1 MPAYAR
7 VSQSVTAEHVSDAV
21 RDMASPQWHP
31 EEDDLPATRSA
42 GSAFR
47 GMLWQM
53 TANIARNT
61 FDELLDSY
69 ARAAEAWQGL
79 VRLDTQSLDWE
90 ELLRQA
96 AEAMLQ
102 HETLLPPG
110 IREQVR
116 ESAQFVLRFVAF
128 YQEQNDVADRGE
140 LATLMT
146 RYSDIFPEGGVKAVQ
161 DLLFILQHAR
171 RVSQGTLPQRLQS
184 VHDMLGSDLLHS
196 LPFAAQLRVN
206 IAAII
211 TASGYWQMA
220 ETLWEETQQINASA
234 GSVTEKMQQVAAL
247 LLRQQPYLPA
257 EWQEAVGV
265 ISAVQRQVAALLAQP
280 EGSESSMLER
290 TQRVL
295 QSLSSLVNSPVVAAW
310 LPGLIREHLD
320 ALLNQGR
327 LIVGALNSLLSGGHS
342 LSFEDYLAQVLALG
356 DAIAPE
362 LLTPLRTLA
371 TQIRHIVAPW
381 QDATFPTWPEP
392 ATPAAMLG
400 WLQSV
405 LMHPLFRETVLPRL
419 PEEYRQALTSALH
432 LSQQA
437 GTFPVQGTTHEQL
450 QWLLTQIHN
459 PDLRQLMAQ
468 AGLETYLT
476 ALREQLSGDAA
487 SELFSLFLQL
497 INPNQTVAQR
507 LGNLIA
513 GIFRGSVL
521 TGAVSAGLRWMPGG
535 QVLEPL
541 FRLGMHWYQRTL
553 LAPTWAATL
562 GNFLRVVQ
570 EDLSGNVLVMDLVA
584 RLTGVMPPS
593 AAEAMRTLQT
603 IHAFQLQRDLTTPD
617 DTLRWVLAG
626 AVHYPELKPWYQNY
640 LNLMLAWSVKKILES
655 RDVRTQQQEVAHLQ
669 ARLSEPEWQLWPGVA
684 QLSALLP
691 LLPLL
696 PAIREELGERTLP
709 TGNSWLEW
717 SAAVADILAAS
728 EHPALQQ
735 VRRQLE
741 QNIEAWI
748 SDTLLQG
755 MTGDA
760 RRRLLTSRRLPERWS
775 MAGISSEGMREEG
788 DIWLS
793 GGEMF
798 IREQGRMYRVE
809 PDAEHGVL
817 RLIKPGETHASGASP
832 RVLREDGRWRLDLR
846 PAAGLPG
853 GSPVAGMDISG
864 GIIRLGQDDMDWLAS
879 EETQRVAKVATGV
892 GLGIWWLGTLYAF
905 WRSYHQPAPASY
917 RAAPQEA
924 APAQPPSHEAAARL
938 LNPPVTE
945 TVVEMGEPQNTD
957 TTPGR
962 WQRAAALGR
971 RYRVPLG
978 MTALGAI
985 SSAAYLQWLLR
996 NPEQD
1001 VLSEEDLTALQ
1012 AVLAQRDYQIV
1023 IDLPQPERHDR
1034 VRRAVGRRLLAEES
1048 TTPAPEAE
1056 EKIWPPLPRS
1066 TRVDAA
1072 LEKAVREAFPPAGK
1086 SDGTVADYKMDLLD
1100 ETIYTLRGLDFLFVA
1115 DSYRYID
1122 IYSNTPAGITARV
1135 YAKPSLLDTDNVSLP
1150 VIYKHDTHKW
1160 FLDSSQEESPQE
1172 GVTTLPPKVKNKA
1185 GLTTASSSLI
1195 QLAGSWGTGNTFQY
1209 IEMATGQEGA
1219 IYQDDKFYI
1228 CLQGKYWPFIF
1239 VSDSVG
1245 VIITGAKCVYV
1256 LRKENTW
1263 DTATTIRPMV
1273 MPGVSVVSRD
1283 IDERIEKEFDPRNA
1297 MQPSSGDFKTQKERG
1312 IYESASGETF
1322 IYAATNFW
1330 PVTLTKTTA
1339 SSTVYDNAT
1348 IYEKRNDSTAKTVN
1362 IFKDRQSQQWGD
1374 KDQTPSTGTRKRPKN
1389 TTASAWLTEEAR
1401 LWDYDTRTAGFPA
1414 SLEGDGGIYRQPNGD
1429 LYIFLNKAWWP
1440 FVFLGGN
1447 VGVISVKKK
1456 DETVNVIVHN
1466 YKGMWEYAGETA
1478 VEAPQVISDAIS
1490 SLLINTDLAREIRHA
1505 LFHALSGHDYVS
1517 WNTLLQLLLQIID
1530 QEFYR
1535 LYTEPDNEK
1544 LRKLLILKNKLV
1556 RRQQQ
1561 MHYTEQLLPAAKKN
1575 EWNEPLLNTYYHAF
1589 STGLVDTT
1597 EIYAA
1602 WHSRLVVQDIK
1613 KKKKLLE
1620 SYNVD
1625 LKIAEVSR
1633 KIAEADNRR
1642 QIHMRNIKEQFNA
1655 PDGNKEI
1662 TRAKEEQEKIKILES
1677 EKKQLQKIADNIRE
1691 KTTQYDKQIQLHSE
1705 KYSGYDQGVI
1715 LAKNTLGTNLRHSTD
1730 QNSTSLATE
1739 EAIITLAL
1747 QEVKMLVKEREA
1759 YSEKELHELKTIR
1772 IARDLVIRMSEQQSI
1787 FNSLVNRLTA
1797 IGIEKHSLAN
1807 DYTDIV
1813 WVNEQAEKINKNN
1826 FQFNENTEDSFFL
1839 APILYWLLKN
1849 NKKISN
1855 LQGQDITQIVD
1866 DYYTDVYHLNPLTE
1880 ITKIPEGYTSLSG
1893 VLSSEYFENQSDY
1906 NEQFRVYKEKYSTYD
1921 ASELAKTL
1929 LLFSGVSLADLL
1941 KKTKK
1946 RLRFEVKVTDTDANR
1961 MPGEMLFIQLHDN
1974 RWIFFSL
1981 FPGAM
1986 FSRVFSANQM
1996 NANVF
2001 LNEITKINPD
2011 AKFSFDEY
2019 LELYSNTFLKQH
2031 GGMGIGLF
2039 RERWEIIKKNLIKAF
2054 LYNSDNG
2061 IEYPSPF
2068 SENSDYGIIYHR
2080 NINATQPGNN
2090 VISLLN
2096 TSIRAVLNN
2105 SAEVKRRELYTPS
2118 ILQKIAFVMIPFY
2131 REIYHYATNEEY
2143 EVDMESVLLDT
2154 IGVVF
2159 IAVSAGVQIASVISR
2174 MKGISTFLQ
2183 QGLKNGLA
2191 GKSLQLY
2198 VLKEM
2203 VKDAAFS
2210 ALKITKI
2217 SMMALIDMI
2226 DPLAIKEI
2234 TRFTIHRI
2242 SKTKNLRVLVPEDVP
2257 IAQTRGINK
2266 KYARTDVDIWK
2277 MYKSKVKDAE
2287 VYVPST
2293 INNQNKEY
2301 YISVDDNT
2309 YQIRWDDAS
2318 YTWRTVDP
2326 KNPGRFAYGEPIVF
2340 ENGKWKI
2347 NIAYGGLRGG
2357 GKRASSRDDVVMGI
2371 QQMREDLKKE
2381 KVLENLNG
2389 GNEFDAQEYLTKMR
2403 EVGEISQSIN
2413 YPKEKCEY
2421 VSSYVAAYL
2430 ARNGF
2435 EEIRYRAMAFF
2446 IHGTDRKPVNHYVI
2460 VARRGEK
2467 GGDYVFDITAAQFGG
2482 IYAELNGPIILPE
2495 ALWAQKYANLTSRSL
2510 IKYGDY
2516 PTRAAATTDFGPFS
2530 KYFFYGPNSLI
2541 PNAKVLLR
2549 PSWYYPATQVADTV
2563 AGTQKKMPVIGLGF
2577 SNPVREAA
2585 RRSRLTDVVSD
2596 VSWDYAVDLLEN
2608 AELLSRGPGDAL
2620 RKGLKQATGEP
2631 EFVNVKSL
2639 FARTQ
2644 TVDSMES
2651 LLRVR
2656 QGDVL
2661 LFTATDPALSA
2672 MEARPVH
2679 IMVSLGNG
2687 RFAGVKNN
2695 VLDPALGEGKQI
2707 ITAEQL
2713 GEFTGTTFRRRGGD
2727 TRDIHL
2733 IAAEPKE
2740 IIREESLTLKTLA
2753 EQATET
2759 VADAQA
2765 VLTKSTDL
2773 LRQSGELA
2781 PEQALALQAILTPLF
2796 KSGTQQAGTEINRSV
2811 KQFFVTPQKV
2821 PNSTALGALP
2831 KGKLVI
2837 FGDSGADSF
2846 SAHHLMYSLG
2856 EGEFMMVNPA
2866 RLDPRLTSNNAVV
2879 KASQFPEELFS
2890 KYGVQAGD
2898 ISLTNLRLTS
2908 LLGRDARF
2916 FADGPILTVRL
2927 HGAASNVNYMD
2938 AYELSEVIKGLALRE
2953 TPPLNLGSIREIKL
2967 ESCYG
2972 AFGLV
2977 PTGKALAYL
2986 LDKKVVAYPLRFSAR
3001 IHNNPSVFNRFRT
3014 YVPADLSPA
3023 ERTKIINQSSR
3034 NHDFWNRLLGLYKSV
3049 KTTRTRREADLFT
3062 DLINNVADFVN
3073 GVFDERVFLDEYP
3086 EYQSGLYV
3094 TLEQFRALC
3103 SDEINSAEAF
3113 AERCMDILTLSAF
3126 SADLLDKYLGGTGSV
3141 S

>member
-1 MPAYAR
+1 
-7 VSQSVTAEHVSDAV
+7 
-21 RDMASPQWHP
+21 
-31 EEDDLPATRSA
+31 
-42 GSAFR
+42 
-47 GMLWQM
+47 
-53 TANIARNT
+53 
-61 FDELLDSY
+61 
-69 ARAAEAWQGL
+69 
-79 VRLDTQSLDWE
+79 
-90 ELLRQA
+90 
-96 AEAMLQ
+96 
-102 HETLLPPG
+102 
-110 IREQVR
+110 
-116 ESAQFVLRFVAF
+116 
-128 YQEQNDVADRGE
+128 
-140 LATLMT
+140 
-146 RYSDIFPEGGVKAVQ
+146 
-161 DLLFILQHAR
+161 
-171 RVSQGTLPQRLQS
+171 
-184 VHDMLGSDLLHS
+184 
-196 LPFAAQLRVN
+196 
-206 IAAII
+206 
-211 TASGYWQMA
+211 
-220 ETLWEETQQINASA
+220 
-234 GSVTEKMQQVAAL
+234 
-247 LLRQQPYLPA
+247 
-257 EWQEAVGV
+257 
-265 ISAVQRQVAALLAQP
+265 
-280 EGSESSMLER
+280 
-290 TQRVL
+290 
-295 QSLSSLVNSPVVAAW
+295 
-310 LPGLIREHLD
+310 
-320 ALLNQGR
+320 
-327 LIVGALNSLLSGGHS
+327 
-342 LSFEDYLAQVLALG
+342 
-356 DAIAPE
+356 
-362 LLTPLRTLA
+362 
-371 TQIRHIVAPW
+371 
-381 QDATFPTWPEP
+381 
-392 ATPAAMLG
+392 
-400 WLQSV
+400 
-405 LMHPLFRETVLPRL
+405 
-419 PEEYRQALTSALH
+419 
-432 LSQQA
+432 
-437 GTFPVQGTTHEQL
+437 
-450 QWLLTQIHN
+450 
-459 PDLRQLMAQ
+459 
-468 AGLETYLT
+468 
-476 ALREQLSGDAA
+476 
-487 SELFSLFLQL
+487 
-497 INPNQTVAQR
+497 
-507 LGNLIA
+507 
-513 GIFRGSVL
+513 
-521 TGAVSAGLRWMPGG
+521 
-535 QVLEPL
+535 
-541 FRLGMHWYQRTL
+541 
-553 LAPTWAATL
+553 
-562 GNFLRVVQ
+562 
-570 EDLSGNVLVMDLVA
+570 
-584 RLTGVMPPS
+584 
-593 AAEAMRTLQT
+593 
-603 IHAFQLQRDLTTPD
+603 
-617 DTLRWVLAG
+617 
-626 AVHYPELKPWYQNY
+626 
-640 LNLMLAWSVKKILES
+640 
-655 RDVRTQQQEVAHLQ
+655 
-669 ARLSEPEWQLWPGVA
+669 
-684 QLSALLP
+684 
-691 LLPLL
+691 
-696 PAIREELGERTLP
+696 
-709 TGNSWLEW
+709 
-717 SAAVADILAAS
+717 
-728 EHPALQQ
+728 
-735 VRRQLE
+735 
-741 QNIEAWI
+741 
-748 SDTLLQG
+748 
-755 MTGDA
+755 
-760 RRRLLTSRRLPERWS
+760 
-775 MAGISSEGMREEG
+775 
-788 DIWLS
+788 
-793 GGEMF
+793 
-798 IREQGRMYRVE
+798 
-809 PDAEHGVL
+809 
-817 RLIKPGETHASGASP
+817 
-832 RVLREDGRWRLDLR
+832 
-846 PAAGLPG
+846 
-853 GSPVAGMDISG
+853 
-864 GIIRLGQDDMDWLAS
+864 
-879 EETQRVAKVATGV
+879 
-892 GLGIWWLGTLYAF
+892 
-905 WRSYHQPAPASY
+905 
-917 RAAPQEA
+917 
-924 APAQPPSHEAAARL
+924 
-938 LNPPVTE
+938 
-945 TVVEMGEPQNTD
+945 
-957 TTPGR
+957 
-962 WQRAAALGR
+962 
-971 RYRVPLG
+971 
-978 MTALGAI
+978 
-985 SSAAYLQWLLR
+985 
-996 NPEQD
+996 QD

-1023 IDLPQPERHDR
+1023 IDLPQPEIHDR
-1034 VRRAVGRRLLAEES
+1034 VRRAVGRRLLADES

-1066 TRVDAA
+1066 TRVDAG
-1072 LEKAVREAFPPAGK
+1072 LDKAVRERFPPASRVNASVAAIGLDM
-1086 SDGTVADYKMDLLD
+1086 SD
-1100 ETIYTLRGLDFLFVA
+1100 EQIYTSGNYNYLFVA
-1115 DSYRYID
+1115 GNYRYID
-1122 IYSNTPAGITARV
+1122 V
-1135 YAKPSLLDTDNVSLP
+1135 YANSLEGVSAWLYATTSLIVENNPSLPIFFKYDS
-1150 VIYKHDTHKW
+1150 HKW
-1160 FLDSSQEESPQE
+1160 FLDLPPEESLPAA
-1172 GVTTLPPKVKNKA
+1172 VTTLPEVKGKPEV
-1185 GLTTASSSLI
+1185 TSASPSLV
-1195 QLAGSWGTGNTFQY
+1195 QLAQSWGAGNTFQY
-1209 IEMATGQEGA
+1209 NQMAVGHEGA

-1245 VIITGAKCVYV
+1245 VIITGAKYVYV

-1297 MQPSSGDFKTQKERG
+1297 MQPSPGDFKTQKERG

-1374 KDQTPSTGTRKRPKN
+1374 KDQTPTTGTGKRPEN

-1401 LWDYDTRTAGFPA
+1401 LWSYDTRTAGFPA

-1715 LAKNTLGTNLRHSTD
+1715 LAKNTLGTNLRHTTD

-1855 LQGQDITQIVD
+1855 LQGQDITKIVD

-2019 LELYSNTFLKQH
+2019 LELYSNTFLKQY

-2039 RERWEIIKKNLIKAF
+2039 RERWEITKKNLIKAF

-2105 SAEVKRRELYTPS
+2105 SAEVKRRELYTPF

-2203 VKDAAFS
+2203 AKDAAFS

-2467 GGDYVFDITAAQFGG
+2467 GGDYVFDLTAAQFGG

-2916 FADGPILTVRL
+2916 FAEGPILTVRL